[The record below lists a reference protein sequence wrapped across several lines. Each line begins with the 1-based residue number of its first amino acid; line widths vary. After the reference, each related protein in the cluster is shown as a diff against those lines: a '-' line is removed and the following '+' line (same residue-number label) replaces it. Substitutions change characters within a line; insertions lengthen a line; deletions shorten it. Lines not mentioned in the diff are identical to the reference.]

1 LEDES
6 EMDNQ
11 GCVMSGD
18 PQTGH
23 AFFIGLHS
31 RTWIVVGDFAGTYMT
46 DRSHR
51 YDDDLIGP
59 FATLEE
65 ARSCAGRRNDER

>member
-1 LEDES
+1 
-6 EMDNQ
+6 
-11 GCVMSGD
+11 
-18 PQTGH
+18 
-23 AFFIGLHS
+23 
-31 RTWIVVGDFAGTYMT
+31 VVGDFAGTYMT